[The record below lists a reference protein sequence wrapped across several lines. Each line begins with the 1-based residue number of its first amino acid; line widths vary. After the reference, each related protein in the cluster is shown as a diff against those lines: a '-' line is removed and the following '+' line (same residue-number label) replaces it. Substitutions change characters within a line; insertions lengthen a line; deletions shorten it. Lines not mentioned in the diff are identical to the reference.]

1 MSDRA
6 NALAY
11 QFEEANGEL
20 VAMLEG
26 LTDEQWQN
34 QLDGEGWPIR
44 VGACHI
50 GEHYNNLWQL
60 VDIAANGKPI
70 PDWAPKGPGDIDK
83 LNAEIAAR
91 NAGRGK
97 REALDML
104 RSNATSVASN
114 LRTLSD
120 EQLDRKFTLPTG
132 GEFTTEQISQMML
145 VGHIGM
151 HVPSIKE
158 AAGAKA

>member
-6 NALAY
+6 NAVAD
-11 QFEEANGEL
+11 QFEKANSDL
-20 VAMLEG
+20 VSMLEG
-26 LTDEQWQN
+26 LSDEQWQTT
-34 QLDGEGWPIR
+34 LDGEGWPIR

-50 GEHYNNLWQL
+50 AEHYNNLWLL

-83 LNAEIAAR
+83 LNAEIAGR
-91 NAGRGK
+91 NAGRG
-97 REALDML
+97 RQEALDML
-104 RSNATSVASN
+104 RSNAAKVTTN

-132 GEFTTEQISQMML
+132 GEFTTEQIAQMML

-151 HVPSIKE
+151 HAPSIQK
-158 AAGAKA
+158 AAGA

>member
-1 MSDRA
+1 MMSDRA
-6 NALAY
+6 NALAD
-11 QFEEANGEL
+11 QFEKAHGDL
-20 VAMLEG
+20 AGMLEG
-26 LTDEQWQN
+26 LSDDQWQN
-34 QLDGEGWPIR
+34 QLDGEGWPIA

-50 GEHYNNLWQL
+50 AEHYNNLWLL

-91 NAGRGK
+91 NASCGRQ
-97 REALDML
+97 EALDML
-104 RSNATSVASN
+104 RSNAAKVASN

-132 GEFTTEQISQMML
+132 GEFTVEQIAQMML
-145 VGHIGM
+145 IGHIGM
-151 HVPSIKE
+151 HAPSIQKV
-158 AAGAKA
+158 AAS

>member
-6 NALAY
+6 NALAD
-11 QFEEANGEL
+11 QFEEANGQL
-20 VAMLEG
+20 VVMLEG
-26 LTDEQWQN
+26 LSDEQWQN
-34 QLDGEGWPIR
+34 QLDGEGWPVR

-50 GEHYNNLWQL
+50 AEHYINLALL

-97 REALDML
+97 QEALDML
-104 RSNATSVASN
+104 HSNATKVTAQ
-114 LRTLSD
+114 LRSLSD
-120 EQLDRKFTLPTG
+120 EQLDRKFVLPTG
-132 GEFTTEQISQMML
+132 GEFSVEQIAQMML
-145 VGHIGM
+145 IGHIGM
-151 HVPSIKE
+151 HAPSIQKV
-158 AAGAKA
+158 AAS